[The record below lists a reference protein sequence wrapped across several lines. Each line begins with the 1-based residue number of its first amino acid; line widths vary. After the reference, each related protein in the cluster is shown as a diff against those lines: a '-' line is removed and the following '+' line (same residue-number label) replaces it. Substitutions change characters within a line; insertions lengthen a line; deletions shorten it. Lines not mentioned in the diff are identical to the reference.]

1 MILNEGDVT
10 HVARRVAQPAQLDA
24 RCRWYKYHGGRIFL
38 TECRTLLKSII
49 MNSLQAL
56 INLRLQRLQRC
67 QCYWGQSHQCGTCR
81 RVRRKLCKAYHV
93 ASPIDELAGRL
104 TFEYVFGIINIQKLL
119 DHEWLRPNI
128 RDFGHTKR
136 LTNICKMLSA
146 KEINSSDIPWINVR
160 AAMNKVGS

>member
-1 MILNEGDVT
+1 MQHDGMVS
-10 HVARRVAQPAQLDA
+10 A
-24 RCRWYKYHGGRIFL
+24 YKYQRSQL
-38 TECRTLLKSII
+38 SRLECRTPLKSII
-49 MNSLQAL
+49 MNSLQML
-56 INLRLQRLQRC
+56 INIRLQRLQRC

-104 TFEYVFGIINIQKLL
+104 TFEYVFGIINIQQLL

-146 KEINSSDIPWINVR
+146 KEINSSGIPWINVR
-160 AAMNKVGS
+160 AAMSKASS